1 MHSSGEADTL
11 IIDLQQDR
19 IEAFDAL
26 YAAWHQPVYRNIC
39 KLIHRHEIAE
49 DLLQDVFLTLWQKRH
64 SLDPYKPVASWLFVV
79 SYNKAVDWL
88 KNDLRESKL
97 LSLLKDPASHMES
110 DPGALPGSQPDAH
123 IEWQLAAIHKAAGQL
138 PLRKR
143 QAFQLC
149 RVEGRSYEEA
159 GAILGISSD
168 TVKEYVKTSS
178 SFIRR
183 TIVAQS
189 THLPGIA
196 ALAIFIGQHK
206 I

>member
-1 MHSSGEADTL
+1 MHPSGQADSL
-11 IIDLQQDR
+11 IIDLQQDN

-49 DLLQDVFLTLWQKRH
+49 DLLQEVFMTLWQKRH
-64 SLDPYKPVASWLFVV
+64 TLDPHRPVASWLFVV
-79 SYNKAVDWL
+79 SYNKAVNWL
-88 KNDLRESKL
+88 KQDLRENKL
-97 LSLLKDPASHMES
+97 LGLLANPQTE
-110 DPGALPGSQPDAH
+110 DAPQTDL
-123 IEWQLAAIHKAAGQL
+123 EMDRQLAAIHQAADQL

-159 GAILGISSD
+159 GALLGISSE

-183 TIVAQS
+183 TIVDQ
-189 THLPGIA
+189 HPNLPGIA
-196 ALAIFIGQHK
+196 ALGIFIGQTLRW
-206 I
+206 